1 MVNANL
7 IVVLKNSGITG
18 NVPTSLANGEL
29 ALNYADGKLYYRN
42 ATNTILSIS
51 GSGGGSSNSF
61 ATINSNSSLVFATSN
76 NDILSIRPG
85 NNITITTNTS
95 TKTITINSTG
105 GGSQGVGGYYHSTL
119 NYFPEYDYSENES
132 GDENEAYVGE
142 TGPTVDPFGVSLV
155 TNFDCMDPV
164 GSTQI
169 SDLGTVS

>member
-29 ALNYADGKLYYRN
+29 ALNYADGKLYYRD

-51 GSGGGSSNSF
+51 GSGGGANSF
-61 ATINSNSSLVFATSN
+61 ATINSNSSLIFATSN

-85 NNITITTNTS
+85 NNITITTNTF
-95 TKTITINSTG
+95 TKTITINSTSG
-105 GGSQGVGGYYHSTL
+105 GGIGGYFNSTL
-119 NYFPEYDYSENES
+119 NFFPEYDYSENES

-142 TGPTVDPFGVSLV
+142 AGPTVDPFGVSLV